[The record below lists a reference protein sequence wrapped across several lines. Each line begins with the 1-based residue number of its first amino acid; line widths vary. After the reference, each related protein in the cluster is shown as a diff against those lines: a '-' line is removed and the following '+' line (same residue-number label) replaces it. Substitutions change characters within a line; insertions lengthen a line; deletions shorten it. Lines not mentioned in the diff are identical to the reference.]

1 MTTIIEK
8 AAFTKRQ
15 LEIVKL
21 HPKGKS
27 KDEIAVAI
35 GITRHTL
42 ESTLNEMHRKFL
54 SALAMEV

>member
-21 HPKGKS
+21 HLKGTS

-42 ESTLNEMHRKFL
+42 E
-54 SALAMEV
+54 